1 MYDTHIIRILKTEP
15 SFWQEF
21 QNLKKLK
28 PLSNNILSLLCRT
41 SRKALK
47 AETGE
52 IVDEKEH
59 DSAELGF
66 MFETPDDDDE
76 EGSDEQSDD
85 ESEQVNFFTVI
96 RLFLAFSC
104 CLLSML

>member
-1 MYDTHIIRILKTEP
+1 
-15 SFWQEF
+15 
-21 QNLKKLK
+21 
-28 PLSNNILSLLCRT
+28 LLCRT

-66 MFETPDDDDE
+66 MFETPDDE
-76 EGSDEQSDD
+76 EGSDEQPDD
-85 ESEQVNFFTVI
+85 ESEQVNF
-96 RLFLAFSC
+96 LQS
-104 CLLSML
+104 

>member
-1 MYDTHIIRILKTEP
+1 M
-15 SFWQEF
+15 
-21 QNLKKLK
+21 
-28 PLSNNILSLLCRT
+28 SNNILSLLCRT

-66 MFETPDDDDE
+66 MFETPDDE
-76 EGSDEQSDD
+76 EGSDEQPDD
-85 ESEQVNFFTVI
+85 ESEQVNF
-96 RLFLAFSC
+96 LQS
-104 CLLSML
+104 

>member
-1 MYDTHIIRILKTEP
+1 MARISE
-15 SFWQEF
+15 
-21 QNLKKLK
+21 LKKMNQVQYLC
-28 PLSNNILSLLCRT
+28 LTISCLCRT

-85 ESEQVNFFTVI
+85 ESEQVNFFYNYNI
-96 RLFLAFSC
+96 IFGF
-104 CLLSML
+104 